1 MEAFTPLGF
10 LLRLIAA
17 IGLVLFTFNPTGYSY
32 VHWVS
37 TVFPHITPIQAI
49 VGIALLVGWVVYL
62 TATMRSI
69 GFIGV
74 GIALAFF
81 AAVVWLIAS
90 WGWLDPHNATAMT
103 WVVLVVSATILAVG
117 MSWSHIRRRLTG
129 QADVDEIEPHK

>member
-17 IGLVLFTFNPTGYSY
+17 IVLVLCTFNPTGYSY
-32 VHWVS
+32 VHWVA
-37 TVFPHITPIQAI
+37 TVFPHLTPVQAI
-49 VGIALLVGWVVYL
+49 VGIVLLVGWIVYL

-81 AAVVWLIAS
+81 AALVWLIAS
-90 WGWLDPHNATAMT
+90 WGWLDPHNTTAMT